1 MLSGDTSITQVED
14 LMRRMAAYET
24 SSGSTTG
31 LADLGIEFDTAGN
44 ASFNQSTFDKLTP
57 SQLAD
62 GFRFLGS
69 ATSGFAG
76 FSAELKQLS
85 DPIARLIKTEQDGLD
100 RTDKSLQSQ
109 ITTLTDRI
117 NRMQSNLAARLQKAD
132 ALPAQL
138 QSQQQTVNA
147 ILQALNLV
155 LHGKNTNQIA

>member
-109 ITTLTDRI
+109 I
-117 NRMQSNLAARLQKAD
+117 
-132 ALPAQL
+132 
-138 QSQQQTVNA
+138 
-147 ILQALNLV
+147 
-155 LHGKNTNQIA
+155 LH